1 MFWTTVARFILK
13 QRITLLVVIT
23 LVTVVMVFQFRKLH
37 IDYGYSGML
46 PESDSVS
53 IKLKE
58 FNNLFGEDGNLF
70 FFGFQDPD
78 FFTIEKFQAFS
89 ELKRSIL
96 AIDGVTS
103 VLSVYDAVNL
113 LKHDEE
119 RSFEVS
125 RIFPEQMSDQVEM
138 DSLVAIFRSLPI
150 YRNLVYTAPNHAF
163 FVMMMMDQE
172 MLNTSK
178 RPEIILAMKT
188 LVSEYEERFN
198 IKMHYSGLP
207 YVRTEMANI
216 VQREFLTF
224 IFLAA

>member
-1 MFWTTVARFILK
+1 
-13 QRITLLVVIT
+13 
-23 LVTVVMVFQFRKLH
+23 
-37 IDYGYSGML
+37 ML

-78 FFTIEKFQAFS
+78 FFTIEKFRAFN
-89 ELKRSIL
+89 ELKQSIL

-138 DSLVAIFRSLPI
+138 DSLVAIFDRCPS
-150 YRNLVYTAPNHAF
+150 
-163 FVMMMMDQE
+163 
-172 MLNTSK
+172 
-178 RPEIILAMKT
+178 
-188 LVSEYEERFN
+188 
-198 IKMHYSGLP
+198 
-207 YVRTEMANI
+207 I
-216 VQREFLTF
+216 V
-224 IFLAA
+224 I